1 MVNGRTYGWE
11 DIRAKLPGFDL
22 EIQSIEYSDEM
33 EKEASYGTG
42 SKPRGYG
49 TGNYKAD
56 CKIAMLKDDYDDFV
70 KWCKS
75 QGASLYKLEI
85 PKIVVSYAME
95 GERIKN
101 DVINKLTP
109 TKVSNKAAQG
119 DKNLTVEI
127 ELLVYGTVVRDGL
140 ASV

>member
-22 EIQSIEYSDEM
+22 EIQSIEYGDGM
-33 EKEASYGTG
+33 EKEANYGTG

-49 TGNYKAD
+49 RGNYKAD
-56 CKIAMLKDDYDDFV
+56 CKFSMLKDDYDDFV
-70 KWCKS
+70 AWCKT
-75 QGASLYKLEI
+75 QGVSLYKLEI
-85 PKIVVSYAME
+85 PKIVVSYAMD

-101 DVINKLTP
+101 DVINKVTP
-109 TKVSNKAAQG
+109 TKVSNKATQG

-127 ELLVYGTVVRDGL
+127 ELLVYGVIKRDGL